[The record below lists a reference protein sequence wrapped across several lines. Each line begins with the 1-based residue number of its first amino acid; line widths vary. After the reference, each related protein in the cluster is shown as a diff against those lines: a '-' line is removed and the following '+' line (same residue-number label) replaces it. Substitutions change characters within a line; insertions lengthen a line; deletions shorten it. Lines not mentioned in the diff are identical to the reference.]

1 MDSTSSPI
9 GVQAGPGERRAHRIA
24 VAVGPIS
31 VTTPIDVPR
40 QRAFDFLAD
49 LANRPSFMGSMLDE
63 YRLERLDSTGVGA
76 GARFRV
82 ADRDVWMESV
92 ITELEPPHRIVERGS
107 AGKLGRIPVG
117 WAWELTEG
125 PGGGSCEVMLAHW
138 SEPAHPADRV
148 AERRPGVARFY
159 RRQLR
164 AALAQLRDVLESDRG
179 VERVVVA
186 GGDLIPG
193 AG

>member
-1 MDSTSSPI
+1 
-9 GVQAGPGERRAHRIA
+9 
-24 VAVGPIS
+24 VGPIS
-31 VTTPIDVPR
+31 DTIPIDVPR
-40 QRAFDFLAD
+40 ERAFEFLAD
-49 LANRPSFMGSMLDE
+49 LANRPSFMGRMLDE
-63 YRLERLDSTGVGA
+63 YRLQRLDSTGIGA

-82 ADRDVWMESV
+82 QHRQVWMETV
-92 ITELEPPHRIVERGS
+92 ITELEPPHRIVERGR
-107 AGKLGRIPVG
+107 AGRLDRIPIG

-125 PGGGSCEVMLAHW
+125 PGGASCEVKVVHW
-138 SEPAHPADRV
+138 SEPTHPADRV
-148 AERRPGVARFY
+148 AERRPGVGRFY

-164 AALAQLRDVLESDRG
+164 AALAQLRDVLESDQH